1 MVELIMKGSDIMSM
15 LNPILM
21 LNGKRKEIFD
31 IVFKGDM
38 EIDLTK
44 QQVANILLG
53 YKDDKLDELKEEI
66 TNSNIN
72 SIELIIS
79 KEKGFQK
86 ENINIPIDI
95 QL

>member
-1 MVELIMKGSDIMSM
+1 MSM

-31 IVFKGDM
+31 IVFKGDT
-38 EIDLTK
+38 EIELTK
-44 QQVANILLG
+44 QQVANILLD
-53 YKDDKLDELKEEI
+53 YEEDKLDELKEEI

-79 KEKGFQK
+79 KEKVVQK